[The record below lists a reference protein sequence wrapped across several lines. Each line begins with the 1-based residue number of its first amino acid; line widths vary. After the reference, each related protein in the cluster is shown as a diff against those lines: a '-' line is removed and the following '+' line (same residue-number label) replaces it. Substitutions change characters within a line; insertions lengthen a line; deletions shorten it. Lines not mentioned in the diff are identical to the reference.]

1 MQNRSYNRS
10 NTDMRPVSIKPG
22 YLKHS
27 KGSALISMGDTQV
40 LCAATIEDGVPRW
53 LRGQGSGW
61 ITAEY
66 GMLPQSTNTRGNRE
80 AVRGKQSGRTQE
92 IQRLIGR
99 SLRNAIDMNLLGER
113 TIIIDCDVLQADGG
127 TRTASITGAWVALA
141 MALEGIFSEESSPLH
156 RQVAAISVGLSSD
169 QVLLDLDYLE
179 DSSADVDFNLVMLSS
194 GHLVEVQ
201 GTAESKPFEME
212 QMNNMIALAS
222 KGITD
227 LFKIQSASLIDWK
240 NRI

>member
-1 MQNRSYNRS
+1 
-10 NTDMRPVSIKPG
+10 MRPVHIEPG
-22 YLKHS
+22 YLKNAN
-27 KGSALISMGDTQV
+27 GSALISMGDTQV
-40 LCAATIEDGVPRW
+40 LCAATIEDNVPRW

-99 SLRNAIDMNLLGER
+99 SLRNAIDMTSLGER

-141 MALEGIFSEESSPLH
+141 IALESLFPKENSPLH
-156 RQVAAISVGLSSD
+156 SQVAAISVGLSSN
-169 QVLLDLDYLE
+169 QIFLDLDYRE
-179 DSSADVDFNLVMLSS
+179 DSSADVDFNLVMLSN

-201 GTAESKPFEME
+201 GTAESKPFEIE

-222 KGITD
+222 KGISD
-227 LFKIQSASLIDWK
+227 LFKIQRESIIGWQNGK
-240 NRI
+240 

>member
-10 NTDMRPVSIKPG
+10 NNDMRPVHIESG

-40 LCAATIEDGVPRW
+40 LCAATIEDNVPRW

-66 GMLPQSTNTRGNRE
+66 GMLLQSTNTRGNRE
-80 AVRGKQSGRTQE
+80 AVKGRQSGRTQE

-99 SLRNAIDMNLLGER
+99 SLRNAIDMTLLGER

-141 MALEGIFSEESSPLH
+141 MALEGLFPKNNSPLH
-156 RQVAAISVGLSSD
+156 SQVAAISVGLSND
-169 QVLLDLDYLE
+169 QIFLDLDYLE

-201 GTAESKPFEME
+201 GTAESKPFEIE
-212 QMNNMIALAS
+212 QMNNMIVLAS
-222 KGITD
+222 EGISD
-227 LFKIQSASLIDWK
+227 LFKIQRECLIEWQNK
-240 NRI
+240 T